1 MINLLFIYCMST
13 VKLSLTARNNTLG
26 EAKMNKNLRRV
37 LSISSSGRHD
47 GSVTRE
53 LSADLLAALEDRHG
67 SIELTHRDVG
77 AGLPFV
83 DAAWIEAN
91 FTPDENRTEQQIDAL
106 ALSATLVEELK
117 RAETL
122 VIGVPVYNFSISA
135 ALKAWIDMICR
146 ARLTFRYTEN
156 GPVGLLT
163 GKTAYVVVATGGV
176 PVGSPMDFATPYL
189 RHALAFLGI
198 TDVKIIAAD
207 RVNSNRDE
215 SMDRARAEI
224 AELVHL
230 SPQAA

>member
-1 MINLLFIYCMST
+1 
-13 VKLSLTARNNTLG
+13 
-26 EAKMNKNLRRV
+26 MNEKNLKV
-37 LSISSSGRHD
+37 LSINSSGRQE

-53 LSADLLAALEDRHG
+53 LGVNLIAALEDRYG
-67 SIELTHRDVG
+67 SVELTRRDVG
-77 AGLPFV
+77 PGLPFV

-91 FTPDENRTEQQIDAL
+91 FTPDDNRTQSHLDTL
-106 ALSATLVEELK
+106 ALSNELVAELK
-117 RAETL
+117 AADVL

-135 ALKAWIDMICR
+135 ALKAWIDMIAR

-156 GPVGLLT
+156 GPVGLLE

-176 PVGSPMDFATPYL
+176 PVGSPLDFATPYL

-198 TDVKIIAAD
+198 NDVNVIAAD

-224 AELVHL
+224 AELIHL
-230 SPQAA
+230 SSQAA